1 MSNSTTRRDFL
12 SAAGV
17 AAATVCVG
25 STALLPA
32 QEQKKKQTQLLQA
45 APKKE
50 GTVNQNDLA
59 ICDTHQHLWDLTKF
73 KLPWLKGDAVQK
85 INRSFLMSDYL
96 KLIGT
101 HKVVKTVYME
111 VNVDASQQTAEAEY
125 VLGLCGQKDNP
136 MCGAII
142 GGSPQSAEFA
152 KYMEPFATN
161 NRINGVR
168 TVLHDPDRPKGM
180 CLEKTFVENIK
191 RLGDMG
197 KSYDLCMRPDEIGD
211 GAKLGELCPK
221 TTLVVDHC
229 GNMPVNSDDKALRE
243 AWMKGMKEAA
253 ARPNTYCKIS
263 GIIVTAKAD
272 AWKASDLEPN
282 ISYCLE
288 TFGIDRCFFGG
299 DWPVCTLT
307 APLDQWISALKEIV
321 IKKPLDWQKKLFHD
335 NAVRVYKVQSKS

>member
-1 MSNSTTRRDFL
+1 MPQFTRRDFL
-12 SAAGV
+12 SAAAS
-17 AAATVCVG
+17 AAAVG
-25 STALLPA
+25 SALPLVA
-32 QEQKKKQTQLLQA
+32 QEKKKQTQLLQA

-50 GTVNQNDLA
+50 GTVNQNDLT

-73 KLPWLKGDAVQK
+73 KLLWLKGDEVQS

-96 KLIGT
+96 RLLGP
-101 HKVVKTVYME
+101 HKVTKTVYME
-111 VNVDASQQTAEAEY
+111 VNVAPSQQTAEAEY
-125 VLGLCGQKDNP
+125 VLDLCAKKDNP

-142 GGSPQSAEFA
+142 GGSPQSSEFA
-152 KYMEPFATN
+152 KYMQPFATN
-161 NRINGVR
+161 TRINGVR

-197 KSYDLCMRPDEIGD
+197 KSFDLCMRPDEISD

-229 GNMPVNSDDKALRE
+229 GNMPVNSGDKALRE
-243 AWMKGMKEAA
+243 AWMKGMRAAA
-253 ARPNTYCKIS
+253 ARSNTFCKIS
-263 GIIVTAKAD
+263 GIIVTAKPGS
-272 AWKASDLEPN
+272 WKPSDLAEN
-282 ISYCLE
+282 IFFCLD

-307 APLDQWISALKEIV
+307 APLADWISALKEIV
-321 IKKPLDWQKKLFHD
+321 NDKPLDWQKKLFHD
-335 NAVRVYKVQSKS
+335 NAVRVYKVAEK